1 MLDYLKQEANV
12 TTTENGAITYATTGS
27 DCLDLFATIGA
38 LRSASE
44 TEIISRFLRAYTENP
59 DTAMKLFAQKNPQFA
74 QFLRDNQGK
83 SPQQIAQDYG
93 LDWNIVQNFLK

>member
-1 MLDYLKQEANV
+1 MNPLMASMGPMNNMRQMMQMVNGIKQMM
-12 TTTENGAITYATTGS
+12 NGQ
-27 DCLDLFATIGA
+27 
-38 LRSASE
+38 
-44 TEIISRFLRAYTENP
+44 NP

-93 LDWNIVQNFLK
+93 LDWNMVHGFLK